1 VTGKRALAIVLV
13 IVVGAA
19 ITVGIVIIGSPAEER
34 TRRLDTRRV
43 DDLQRISGAVEVY
56 HQRHQR
62 VPLSLE
68 ELSKEPGLSAVAR
81 DPVTAQ
87 PYGYR
92 MLNANSYE
100 LCGTFDRET
109 ADLRPANFWSHGS
122 GTQCFTLDVK
132 PTTP

>member
-1 VTGKRALAIVLV
+1 MTGKRALAIVLV

-19 ITVGIVIIGSPAEER
+19 VTAGIVIIGSPAEER

-43 DDLQRISGAVEVY
+43 EDLQRISGAVEVY

-81 DPVTAQ
+81 DPVIPPRLADDQLVDMPTQFPRQ
-87 PYGYR
+87 PVGQR
-92 MLNANSYE
+92 SLLE
-100 LCGTFDRET
+100 R
-109 ADLRPANFWSHGS
+109 
-122 GTQCFTLDVK
+122 
-132 PTTP
+132 